1 MFNNVIH
8 NAIIKYKSENI
19 TPDQIDNNEN
29 FDMHE
34 KEVLNIIFE
43 PTFNECWIYLS
54 DELILNQLTDEKH
67 PMALNNFYERFLLS
81 SDYIDGIDYKQIDS
95 NSDLVKMS
103 NYISAKYQSN
113 CNNFNYLKTHYVIT
127 GSTYKDLLHL
137 Y

>member
-34 KEVLNIIFE
+34 KEVLNIIFA

-54 DELILNQLTDEKH
+54 DELILNQLTDEK
-67 PMALNNFYERFLLS
+67 FL
-81 SDYIDGIDYKQIDS
+81 
-95 NSDLVKMS
+95 
-103 NYISAKYQSN
+103 
-113 CNNFNYLKTHYVIT
+113 
-127 GSTYKDLLHL
+127 
-137 Y
+137 